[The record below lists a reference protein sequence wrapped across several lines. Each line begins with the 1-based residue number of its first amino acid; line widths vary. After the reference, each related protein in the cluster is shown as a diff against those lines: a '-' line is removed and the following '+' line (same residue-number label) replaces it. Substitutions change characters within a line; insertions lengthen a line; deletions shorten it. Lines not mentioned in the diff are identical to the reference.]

1 MRSKILAALG
11 GGLVA
16 LALSLPA
23 SAEPALWKLQGPH
36 ATVYLFGTVHVLK
49 STTQWRSPKIQAAFA
64 AAGTLWEEVPDA
76 EDTATAQALVMQYGV
91 DPAHPLSSQLDTA
104 GNAKLTAFETT
115 YGLPDAGIEM
125 LRPWLAA
132 VTFSTL
138 PVLKAG
144 YDPKSGV
151 DLVLKSMAD
160 AAHKPVLGFETLDQQ
175 MRFLADL
182 PQQQQIDFLLATLD
196 DANGATAQLGR
207 MVDAWNAGD
216 VAALDKLVNGDLNR
230 YPALY
235 NVLVVQRN
243 RAFANKIEQM
253 LQGNGVT
260 FVAIG
265 GGHLSGPDSVQ
276 ADLAKDGIQAV
287 RQ

>member
-1 MRSKILAALG
+1 MLAALG

-49 STTQWRSPKIQAAFA
+49 STTQWRSPRIQAAFD
-64 AAGTLWEEVPDA
+64 AAGTLWEEIPDA
-76 EDTATAQALVMQYGV
+76 DDAAAAQALVMQYGV
-91 DPAHPLSSQLDTA
+91 DPAHPLSSQLDSA
-104 GNAKLTAFETT
+104 GKAKLTAFETT

-132 VTFSTL
+132 ITFSTL
-138 PVLKAG
+138 PVVKAG

-160 AAHKPVLGFETLDQQ
+160 AAHMSVLGFETLDQQ

-182 PQQQQIDFLLATLD
+182 PQQEQVDFLMATLD
-196 DANGATAQLGR
+196 DANDATAQLGR
-207 MVDAWNAGD
+207 MIDAWNAGD
-216 VAALDKLVNGDLNR
+216 VPALDKLVNGDLNR

-235 NVLVVQRN
+235 NVLLVKRN
-243 RAFANKIEQM
+243 RAFATKIEQM
-253 LQGNGVT
+253 LAGNGVS

>member
-1 MRSKILAALG
+1 MRSKILAVLG
-11 GGLVA
+11 GGLAA

-23 SAEPALWKLQGPH
+23 SAEPALWKVQGPH

-49 STTQWRSPKIQAAFA
+49 STTQWRSPKIQAAFD

-76 EDTATAQALVMQYGV
+76 DNAAGAQALIMQYGV
-91 DPAHPLSSQLDTA
+91 DPAHPLSSQLDAA
-104 GNAKLTAFETT
+104 GKAKLTAFETT
-115 YGLPDAGIEM
+115 YGLPDDGIEM

-138 PVLKAG
+138 PVMKAG

-151 DLVLKSMAD
+151 DLTLKSMAD

-175 MRFLADL
+175 MHFFADL

-196 DANGATAQLGR
+196 DADGATAQLSR
-207 MVDAWNAGD
+207 MVDAWSAGD
-216 VAALDKLVNGDLNR
+216 VAALGTLVNGDLNR

-243 RAFANKIEQM
+243 RAFAKRIEQ
-253 LQGNGVT
+253 LLRGNGVT

-276 ADLAKDGIQAV
+276 VDLAKDGIQAV

>member
-1 MRSKILAALG
+1 MRSKILAVLG
-11 GGLVA
+11 GGLAA

-23 SAEPALWKLQGPH
+23 SAEPALWKVQGPH

-49 STTQWRSPKIQAAFA
+49 STTQWRSPKIQAAFD

-76 EDTATAQALVMQYGV
+76 DNAAGAQALIMQYGV
-91 DPAHPLSSQLDTA
+91 DPAHPLSSQLDAA
-104 GNAKLTAFETT
+104 GKAKLTAFETT

-138 PVLKAG
+138 PVMKAG

-151 DLVLKSMAD
+151 DLMLKSMAD

-175 MRFLADL
+175 MHFFADL

-196 DANGATAQLGR
+196 DADGATAQLSR
-207 MVDAWNAGD
+207 MVDAWSAGD
-216 VAALDKLVNGDLNR
+216 VAALGTLVNGDLNR

-243 RAFANKIEQM
+243 RAFAKRIEQ
-253 LQGNGVT
+253 LLRGNGVT

-276 ADLAKDGIQAV
+276 VDLAKDGIQAV

>member
-1 MRSKILAALG
+1 
-11 GGLVA
+11 
-16 LALSLPA
+16 
-23 SAEPALWKLQGPH
+23 
-36 ATVYLFGTVHVLK
+36 
-49 STTQWRSPKIQAAFA
+49 
-64 AAGTLWEEVPDA
+64 
-76 EDTATAQALVMQYGV
+76 
-91 DPAHPLSSQLDTA
+91 
-104 GNAKLTAFETT
+104 
-115 YGLPDAGIEM
+115 
-125 LRPWLAA
+125 
-132 VTFSTL
+132 
-138 PVLKAG
+138 
-144 YDPKSGV
+144 
-151 DLVLKSMAD
+151 MAD

>member
-1 MRSKILAALG
+1 MRKTLAALG
-11 GGLVA
+11 GGLLA
-16 LALSLPA
+16 LALWLPA
-23 SAEPALWKLQGPH
+23 SAEPALWKIQGPH
-36 ATVYLFGTVHVLK
+36 ATVYLFGTIHALK
-49 STTQWRSPKIQAAFA
+49 STTQWQSPKIQAAFDA
-64 AAGTLWEEVPDA
+64 SGTLWEEVPNADDA
-76 EDTATAQALVMQYGV
+76 ASAQALVMQYGV
-91 DPAHPLSSQLDTA
+91 DPTHPLSSQLDAA
-104 GNAKLTAFETT
+104 GKAKLTAFETT

-132 VTFSTL
+132 ITFSTL
-138 PVLKAG
+138 PVMKAG

-182 PQQQQIDFLLATLD
+182 PQQQQLDFLRVTLD
-196 DANGATAQLGR
+196 DAGGATAQLGKL
-207 MVDAWNAGD
+207 VDAWSSGD
-216 VAALDKLVNGDLNR
+216 VVAMAALMNGDLNR

-235 NVLVVQRN
+235 DVLVVQRN
-243 RAFANKIEQM
+243 RAFASKIEEM
-253 LQGNGVT
+253 LKGSGVT
-260 FVAIG
+260 FVAVG

-276 ADLAKDGIQAV
+276 ADLAKDGIRAV